1 MLEKLEVKFIH
12 KVTFSNNNIQ
22 IKAEKQLVNLS
33 ELINY
38 ISNKF
43 NKFEK
48 ERQEKKKVIG
58 ELRSEVFSLNEELDS
73 VMEQVHW

>member
-33 ELINY
+33 ELITY

-73 VMEQVHW
+73 IMEQVHW

>member
-1 MLEKLEVKFIH
+1 M
-12 KVTFSNNNIQ
+12 TFSNNNIQ

-73 VMEQVHW
+73 IMEQVHW

>member
-1 MLEKLEVKFIH
+1 MR

-73 VMEQVHW
+73 IMEQVHW